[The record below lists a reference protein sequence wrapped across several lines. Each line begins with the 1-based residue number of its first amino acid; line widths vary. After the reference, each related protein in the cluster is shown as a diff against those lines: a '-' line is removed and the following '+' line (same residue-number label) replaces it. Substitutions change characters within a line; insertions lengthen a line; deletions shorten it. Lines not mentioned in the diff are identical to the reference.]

1 MPLYKFST
9 NDVFR
14 NRIITHPRTNF
25 LINNGTIVYNGE
37 IPATGKQDATPRK
50 LTHSPSGYLSLYEIN
65 VDKNESAHTFDA
77 ATGNGETAMAYPFIT
92 KAGSLTAFKTVSVSS
107 FQNFAYGDIM
117 SSSYPLTSSVAVEH
131 HRADG
136 YVPTG
141 CTQLRRHISS
151 LRNTFEHYA
160 YMSPHYAW
168 DAASAAYG
176 TWAKSTQEMA
186 LVSLPSIFYGSSIKK
201 GTVKLKFYI
210 TGSLIGQLEDFNRNG
225 ELIQVL
231 PADSNKGKVA
241 GVVLYNE
248 GIMALT
254 GSWDLDTSY
263 KDYFLSCPD
272 CLVAHPD
279 GSDVGSDPDPIA
291 PTWTL
296 WGTQGNPD
304 DDSCNEVLDSGGSHY
319 PINKVSGPYSVTLCP
334 SASWGVEFQGT
345 TYVSVLT
352 MMAHAPM
359 GQLNH
364 SNNPTY
370 VKRGQAEQ
378 PLLDGTQFIEKDEKA
393 LTNIAKSV
401 YTNYSE
407 SFEKTTY
414 ISKVGI
420 YDEDKNLI
428 AIAKVATPVKKTED
442 REYTF
447 KIKLDF

>member
-14 NRIITHPRTNF
+14 NRVKTHPRTKF

-37 IPATGKQDATPRK
+37 IPATGKQDSIPK
-50 LTHSPSGYLSLYEIN
+50 KITHAPSGYLSLYEIN
-65 VDKNESAHTFDA
+65 VDKNETAHTFDA
-77 ATGNGETAMAYPFIT
+77 ATGNGVTAMAYPFIT

-107 FQNFAYGDIM
+107 FQSFYYGDIM

-136 YVPTG
+136 EVPTN
-141 CTQLRRHISS
+141 CTQYRRHINS

-168 DAASAAYG
+168 ESASSAYG
-176 TWAKSTQEMA
+176 TWSKDTQEMA
-186 LVSLPSIFYGSSIKK
+186 LVSVPSIFYGSSIKK
-201 GTVKLKFYI
+201 GTVKLNFYI
-210 TGSLIGQLEDFNRNG
+210 TGSLVGQLEDSNRNG

-231 PADSNKGKVA
+231 PQDANEGKVA

-254 GSWDLDTSY
+254 GSWDLDASY
-263 KDYFLSCPD
+263 KDYFMACPD
-272 CLVAHPD
+272 CLTAHPD
-279 GSDVGSDPDPIA
+279 GSDGDSDPDPVA

-296 WGTQGNPD
+296 WGSQGNPD
-304 DDSCNEVLDSGGSHY
+304 DDSCNEVLDTAGSHY
-319 PINKVSGPYSVTLCP
+319 PIDKDSGPYSVTLCP

-345 TYVSVLT
+345 SYVSVLT

-378 PLLDGTQFIEKDEKA
+378 PLLDGAQFVEKDEKA
-393 LTNIAKSV
+393 LTNIVKSV

-420 YDEDKNLI
+420 YDEDRNLI

-447 KIKLDF
+447 KIKMDF